1 MTQKR
6 PFLSADESRSR
17 RGQFVQS
24 PVDSQPAFG
33 QAESICH
40 RCPPVLKRESIDE
53 IITAQNVIARVSTR
67 PAGAGWCKK
76 WASLAAVIKAHAPL
90 RISGGGL
97 PAKWAA
103 TAAATVKQTT
113 KYTNDTKDNRKRL
126 LA

>member
-17 RGQFVQS
+17 RGRFVQS
-24 PVDSQPAFG
+24 PIDSRPAFG

-40 RCPPVLKRESIDE
+40 RCPHVLKRESIDE
-53 IITAQNVIARVSTR
+53 IITAQHVIARVPAR
-67 PAGAGWCKK
+67 RAGAGWCEK

-97 PAKWAA
+97 PAKW
-103 TAAATVKQTT
+103 
-113 KYTNDTKDNRKRL
+113 
-126 LA
+126 